1 MADIETKRIIE
12 IEAKYETLA
21 DLAGAVTTAKGSLS
35 ELTKGTAEYEKGLA
49 DLKKAQQNYNDMQRL
64 SVKENGA
71 AKGSY
76 NDLVNQLNRLKQ
88 AWNSTG
94 DAMERAALTKQ
105 INEVKEQLGDL
116 DHSIGNWQRNVG
128 NYAMAAS
135 SSLGT
140 FKEALEKGGK
150 AGNSAKD
157 AVDNLSLGFKT
168 LSTNPVMG
176 FLIMLAPLIN
186 KITDGLKENE
196 DALGAVQKLM
206 KALEPV
212 GKAVTA
218 VVQKLADWFSKAVDI
233 VVDFAARN
241 KETFGAIVTG
251 AVGAGNAILQYM
263 LTPFRMIADAAKGV
277 GKIFKDI
284 FTGDFKSIAADAKA
298 AGQAIG
304 EHISKGLSFGANFA
318 EGKELGAALM
328 DKIGN
333 TKTKE
338 AARETGEAI
347 GAEVAEGIVQAVE
360 VRFSDSRTF
369 DALIKAWQTGI
380 KEAAERAK
388 AELAETTELLVLGGL
403 DSDAILA
410 DIQGTLDAELTAYTD
425 TLLAAS
431 AAEDKMLADRRKN
444 TKAAA
449 DATKSILNDV
459 AGAYQN
465 QLKNEV
471 AAGKIS
477 AQEGEKRFKAVKAAQ
492 YAITA
497 MNTASA
503 VVAALKDGE
512 LPWIARA
519 ANAAAAGVAGA
530 ANMLKIANT
539 SLGSTQKESATGQGV
554 QLATNTAPI
563 VQEVVRTTRIVT
575 NAEDTASFAGAVGNI
590 KAYVVTTELEG
601 QMGLQNTAK
610 QESTF

>member
-35 ELTKGTAEYEKGLA
+35 ELTKGTADYEKGLA
-49 DLKKAQQNYNDMQRL
+49 DLKRAQKDYNDMQRL
-64 SVKENGA
+64 AVKENGA

-88 AWNSTG
+88 AWNATG
-94 DAMERAALTKQ
+94 DAMERAELTKQ
-105 INEVKEQLGDL
+105 INDVKEQLGDL

-157 AVDNLSLGFKT
+157 AVDNLGLGMKL
-168 LSTNPVMG
+168 LSTNPLMG
-176 FLIMLAPLIN
+176 ILVMLAPLIN
-186 KITDGLKENE
+186 KITGELKENE
-196 DALGAVQKLM
+196 SALDAVHKMG
-206 KALEPV
+206 KAMEPL

-284 FTGDFKSIAADAKA
+284 FTGDFKSIGADARA

-318 EGKELGAALM
+318 EGKAIGEALM

-338 AARETGEAI
+338 KAKETGEAI
-347 GAEVAEGIVQAVE
+347 GAEVAEGIASGIE
-360 VRFSDSRTF
+360 KDLDKILAAIERKAEERRKAMA
-369 DALIKAWQTGI
+369 DAL
-380 KEAAERAK
+380 KEFIADTAAENA
-388 AELAETTELLVLGGL
+388 AFAQ
-403 DSDAILA
+403 D
-410 DIQGTLDAELTAYTD
+410 LTD
-425 TLLAAS
+425 MLAANQDALTEMAS
-431 AAEDKMLADRRKN
+431 AGVR
-444 TKAAA
+444 A
-449 DATKSILNDV
+449 DAQALEDRKKNLQTWQKATASILNDV

-465 QLKNEV
+465 QIKSEV
-471 AAGKIS
+471 DSGKIS
-477 AQEGEKRFKAVKAAQ
+477 QQEGEKRFKAVKAAQ

-575 NAEDTASFAGAVGNI
+575 NAEDTASLAGAVGNI

-601 QMGLQNTAK
+601 QMGLQNTAI